1 MIKDT
6 EVLHK
11 KFLEVQELLT
21 KQNFAEAMDTLDG
34 LYNDYTAIKWIEE
47 GNGRFSIDSEQQMQ
61 HYVYKDFYA
70 HHLIIFYCQLFTAL
84 IYLQDG
90 TIKYKDGIVEAYA
103 HVDNILS
110 ELETLEKMSP
120 NEKSHQRLW
129 SDRRDYKD
137 VRAMLSDCCGLPQC
151 EISQEDYDDFLYS
164 YEHQSNLLDDTVE
177 DEDDTVEDE
186 DDDYEDSLSTDDI
199 YDDINDY
206 FEKKCWCNIHYYCLG
221 VVKNNIIGNKID
233 YQSIITQLQHDLG
246 IRMEEW
252 QLKDDTEL
260 RVAKRAEEF
269 VSSKV
274 ESLFGPS
281 IDSATLSSLI
291 KHNNKLGAP
300 LQIEIVATLS
310 YRELGTTCIG
320 LVSSGEVCVGD
331 KVRLNYNL
339 RKGAPQPELDGDG
352 VLSATVTWIETN
364 GKKLTKKATAG
375 QTLSFGLNVERCSLP
390 EMISSAEHL

>member
-6 EVLHK
+6 GVLHK
-11 KFLEVQELLT
+11 KFLVVQELLS
-21 KQNFAEAMDTLDG
+21 KQNFAVALDTLDG
-34 LYNDYTAIKWIEE
+34 MYNDYTAIKWVEE
-47 GNGRFSIDSEQQMQ
+47 DNGRSSVDSEQQMQ

-70 HHLIIFYCQLFTAL
+70 HHLITFYCQLFTAL

-90 TIKYKDGIVEAYA
+90 AIKYKDDIVEAYA

-110 ELETLEKMSP
+110 ELETLEKKSP
-120 NEKSHQRLW
+120 NEIFRQRLW

-137 VRAMLSDCCGLPQC
+137 VRAMLSDCCRLPQC
-151 EISQEDYDDFLYS
+151 DISQEDYDDFLYS
-164 YEHQSNLLDDTVE
+164 YEHQPDLLDDTVE
-177 DEDDTVEDE
+177 DEN
-186 DDDYEDSLSTDDI
+186 DDYEDSLSTDNV
-199 YDDINDY
+199 YDEINDY
-206 FEKKCWCNIHYYCLG
+206 FEKKSWCNIHYYCLG

-246 IRMEEW
+246 IRLEEW

-260 RVAKRAEEF
+260 RVAKRVEEF
-269 VSSKV
+269 ISSKV

-320 LVSSGEVCVGD
+320 FVSSGEVCVGD
-331 KVRLNYNL
+331 KVRLNYTL
-339 RKGAPQPELDGDG
+339 RKGEPKPELDGDG

-375 QTLSFGLNVERCSLP
+375 QTLSFGLNEERCSLP
-390 EMISSAEHL
+390 EMISSVEHL